1 MVAYHFHVHSDNI
14 TQDPSAATAL
24 LQAHRNPPLRPR
36 STSTSLATPQSP
48 GAKHDRLGR
57 RIVRPSPSLPRQNSS
72 SSNSLMRQDSATSGV
87 EETDEDLR
95 RARTLL
101 ELLEQRGRLK
111 QMGDTG
117 LLRSKER
124 VDVVAARYAERD
136 LQEKNASSLKRVG
149 NA

>member
-1 MVAYHFHVHSDNI
+1 
-14 TQDPSAATAL
+14 
-24 LQAHRNPPLRPR
+24 
-36 STSTSLATPQSP
+36 
-48 GAKHDRLGR
+48 
-57 RIVRPSPSLPRQNSS
+57 
-72 SSNSLMRQDSATSGV
+72 MRQDSATSGV